1 MTSRLFY
8 HKETGAPVQ
17 IIARA
22 QTKPTY
28 QEVICYQEL
37 TDPYDHFVMEKRQ
50 FFAEYVKEFAELP
63 LVGRKQIEKKEDLPD
78 KQPRISKGEVQ
89 REEMEETQEEPESD
103 AIQKML
109 AFLDAETC
117 HEKIRILEDMKDE
130 LNEHIL
136 NNLAVSLDLSIEE
149 GMDGYQLILSE
160 LKMREKYESNRGDRL
175 LTIIALKYNM
185 MAQDIV
191 AGRDRKT
198 ASIRYRGGL
207 SKY

>member
-50 FFAEYVKEFAELP
+50 FFAEYVKDFAELP
-63 LVGRKQIEKKEDLPD
+63 LVGRKQIGKKEDLPD
-78 KQPRISKGEVQ
+78 RQPRISKGEVLT
-89 REEMEETQEEPESD
+89 EEESEETQEEEEEEKSEPETD
-103 AIQKML
+103 TIQKML
-109 AFLDAETC
+109 AFLDAETY

-136 NNLAVSLDLSIEE
+136 NNLAVSLDLSIED
-149 GMDGYQLILSE
+149 GVDGYRLILSE
-160 LKMREKYESNRGDRL
+160 LRMRGKYESDRGERL
-175 LTIIALKYNM
+175 
-185 MAQDIV
+185 
-191 AGRDRKT
+191 
-198 ASIRYRGGL
+198 
-207 SKY
+207 

>member
-37 TDPYDHFVMEKRQ
+37 TNPYDHFVMEKRQ
-50 FFAEYVKEFAELP
+50 FFAEYVKDFAELP
-63 LVGRKQIEKKEDLPD
+63 LVGRKQIGKKEDLPD
-78 KQPRISKGEVQ
+78 RQPRISKGEVLT
-89 REEMEETQEEPESD
+89 EEESEETQEEEKSEPETD
-103 AIQKML
+103 TIQKML

-136 NNLAVSLDLSIEE
+136 NNLAVSLDLSIED
-149 GMDGYQLILSE
+149 GVDGYRLILSE
-160 LKMREKYESNRGDRL
+160 LRMRGKYESDRGERL
-175 LTIIALKYNM
+175 
-185 MAQDIV
+185 
-191 AGRDRKT
+191 
-198 ASIRYRGGL
+198 
-207 SKY
+207 

>member
-50 FFAEYVKEFAELP
+50 FFAEYVKDFAELP
-63 LVGRKQIEKKEDLPD
+63 LVGRKQIGKKEDLPD
-78 KQPRISKGEVQ
+78 RQPRISKGEVLT
-89 REEMEETQEEPESD
+89 EEESEETQEEEKSEPETGT
-103 AIQKML
+103 IQKML
-109 AFLDAETC
+109 AFLDAETY

-136 NNLAVSLDLSIEE
+136 NNLAVSLDLSIED
-149 GMDGYQLILSE
+149 GVDGYRLILSE
-160 LKMREKYESNRGDRL
+160 LRVRLIYESDRGERL
-175 LTIIALKYNM
+175 
-185 MAQDIV
+185 
-191 AGRDRKT
+191 
-198 ASIRYRGGL
+198 
-207 SKY
+207 

>member
-37 TDPYDHFVMEKRQ
+37 TKPYDHFVMEKRQ

-63 LVGRKQIEKKEDLPD
+63 LVGRKQIEKREDLPN
-78 KQPRISKGEVQ
+78 KQPRISKGEIMDEGPAEAEKS
-89 REEMEETQEEPESD
+89 EEAKEPEVPE

-109 AFLDAETC
+109 AFLDAE
-117 HEKIRILEDMKDE
+117 
-130 LNEHIL
+130 
-136 NNLAVSLDLSIEE
+136 
-149 GMDGYQLILSE
+149 
-160 LKMREKYESNRGDRL
+160 
-175 LTIIALKYNM
+175 
-185 MAQDIV
+185 
-191 AGRDRKT
+191 
-198 ASIRYRGGL
+198 
-207 SKY
+207 

>member
-37 TDPYDHFVMEKRQ
+37 TNPYDHFVMEKRQ
-50 FFAEYVKEFAELP
+50 FFAEYVKDFAELP
-63 LVGRKQIEKKEDLPD
+63 LVGRKQIGKKEDLPD
-78 KQPRISKGEVQ
+78 RQPRISKGEVLT
-89 REEMEETQEEPESD
+89 EEESEETQEEEKSEPETD
-103 AIQKML
+103 TIQKML
-109 AFLDAETC
+109 AFLDAETY

-149 GMDGYQLILSE
+149 GVDGYQLILSE
-160 LKMREKYESNRGDRL
+160 LKMREKYESNRGERL
-175 LTIIALKYNM
+175 
-185 MAQDIV
+185 
-191 AGRDRKT
+191 
-198 ASIRYRGGL
+198 
-207 SKY
+207 

>member
-50 FFAEYVKEFAELP
+50 FFAEYVKDFAELP
-63 LVGRKQIEKKEDLPD
+63 LVGRKQIGKKEDLPD
-78 KQPRISKGEVQ
+78 RQPRISKGEVLT
-89 REEMEETQEEPESD
+89 EEESEETQEEEKSEPETD
-103 AIQKML
+103 TIQKML
-109 AFLDAETC
+109 AFLDAETY

-136 NNLAVSLDLSIEE
+136 NNLAVSLDLSIED
-149 GMDGYQLILSE
+149 GVDGYRLILSE
-160 LKMREKYESNRGDRL
+160 LRMRGKYESDRGERL
-175 LTIIALKYNM
+175 
-185 MAQDIV
+185 
-191 AGRDRKT
+191 
-198 ASIRYRGGL
+198 
-207 SKY
+207 

>member
-37 TDPYDHFVMEKRQ
+37 TNPYDHFVMEKRQ

-78 KQPRISKGEVQ
+78 KQPRISKGEVLT
-89 REEMEETQEEPESD
+89 EEEPEEETQVEQRDEPESV
-103 AIQKML
+103 AIRNML

-117 HEKIRILEDMKDE
+117 HEKIRILEGMKDE

-149 GMDGYQLILSE
+149 GVDGYRLILSE
-160 LKMREKYESNRGDRL
+160 LKMREKYESNRGERL
-175 LTIIALKYNM
+175 
-185 MAQDIV
+185 
-191 AGRDRKT
+191 
-198 ASIRYRGGL
+198 
-207 SKY
+207 

>member
-37 TDPYDHFVMEKRQ
+37 TKPYDHFVMEKRQ

-63 LVGRKQIEKKEDLPD
+63 LVGRKQIEKREDLPN
-78 KQPRISKGEVQ
+78 KQPRISKGEIMDEGPAAGNELEV
-89 REEMEETQEEPESD
+89 PE

-109 AFLDAETC
+109 AFLDAESC
-117 HEKIRILEDMKDE
+117 HEKIRILEEMQDD
-130 LNEHIL
+130 LTEHIL
-136 NNLAVSLDLSIEE
+136 NNIAVSLDLSLEDDE
-149 GMDGYQLILSE
+149 DGFERIMAE
-160 LKMREKYESNRGDRL
+160 LRMREKYESNRGDRL
-175 LTIIALKYNM
+175 
-185 MAQDIV
+185 
-191 AGRDRKT
+191 
-198 ASIRYRGGL
+198 
-207 SKY
+207 

>member
-37 TDPYDHFVMEKRQ
+37 TKPYDHFVMEKRQ

-63 LVGRKQIEKKEDLPD
+63 LVGRKQIEKREDLPN
-78 KQPRISKGEVQ
+78 KQPRISKGEIMD
-89 REEMEETQEEPESD
+89 EGPAEAEKPAEAKEPEVPE

-109 AFLDAETC
+109 AFLDAESC
-117 HEKIRILEDMKDE
+117 HEKIQILEEMQDD
-130 LNEHIL
+130 LTEHIL
-136 NNLAVSLDLSIEE
+136 NNIAVSLDLSLEDDEDGFEE
-149 GMDGYQLILSE
+149 LWRS
-160 LKMREKYESNRGDRL
+160 SNE
-175 LTIIALKYNM
+175 
-185 MAQDIV
+185 
-191 AGRDRKT
+191 RKST
-198 ASIRYRGGL
+198 KVTGETDCE
-207 SKY
+207 

>member
-37 TDPYDHFVMEKRQ
+37 TKPYDHFVMEKRQ

-63 LVGRKQIEKKEDLPD
+63 LVGRKQIEKREDLPN
-78 KQPRISKGEVQ
+78 KQPRISKGEIMDGGPA
-89 REEMEETQEEPESD
+89 EAEKPAEAKEPEVPE

-109 AFLDAETC
+109 AFLDAESY
-117 HEKIRILEDMKDE
+117 HEKIRILEEMQDD
-130 LNEHIL
+130 LTEHIL
-136 NNLAVSLDLSIEE
+136 NNIAVSLDLSLEDDE
-149 GMDGYQLILSE
+149 DGFERIMAE
-160 LKMREKYESNRGDRL
+160 LRMREKYESNRGDRL
-175 LTIIALKYNM
+175 
-185 MAQDIV
+185 
-191 AGRDRKT
+191 
-198 ASIRYRGGL
+198 
-207 SKY
+207 